1 MSPKGIPNK
10 KIEEIKEELKAEA
23 LPEVET
29 TKDEKFDEEVKK
41 AVEVTNVP
49 TVKEAIQKLVDGQ
62 KYVLYHV
69 RGEFKIFEKR
79 PTGEILIQVEGDKS
93 KANKL
98 FNQLEAWARRYR
110 MAEMGLVQGTNFQ
123 M

>member
-1 MSPKGIPNK
+1 MPKGIK
-10 KIEEIKEELKAEA
+10 RVEEIREELKDKV

-29 TKDEKFDEEVKK
+29 TKDEKFDEEVKY
-41 AVEVTNVP
+41 AVEVTSVP
-49 TVKEAIQKLVDGQ
+49 TIKEAVQKLVDGK

-69 RGEFKIFEKR
+69 RGEYKIFEKR
-79 PTGEILIQVEGDKS
+79 SDGEILIQIEQDSG

-110 MAEMGLVQGTNFQ
+110 MAETGLVEVTNFH